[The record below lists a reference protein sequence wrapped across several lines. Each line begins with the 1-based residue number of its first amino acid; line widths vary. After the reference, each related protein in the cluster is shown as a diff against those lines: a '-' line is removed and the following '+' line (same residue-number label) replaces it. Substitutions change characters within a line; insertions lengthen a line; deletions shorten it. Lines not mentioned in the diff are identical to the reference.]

1 MDKLNIQKNLE
12 GTKLEV
18 AVTGRV
24 DTLSAPQLE
33 QEIIGSLDD
42 VTELVLNLAE
52 TEYISSAGLRVILLL
67 HKTMLS
73 KKGTLKVVNINSYIQ
88 KIFEATGFTQML
100 NN

>member
-42 VTELVLNLAE
+42 VTGLVLNLAE

>member
-1 MDKLNIQKNLE
+1 MGKLNIQKNLE

-42 VTELVLNLAE
+42 VTGLVLNLAE

>member
-1 MDKLNIQKNLE
+1 MGKLNIQKNLE